1 MPQLKSAEKRLRQN
15 VKRRRRNRAQRAEIR
30 TETRRLLRTIES
42 GDREAA
48 RESLRRVFSLLDSA
62 AGRGTVKKNSVARR
76 KSRLAR
82 KINRLETAA
91 GAESPPRPAD
101 E

>member
-42 GDREAA
+42 GSRDAA
-48 RESLRRVFSLLDSA
+48 RENLRRVFSLLDSA
-62 AGRGTVKKNSVARR
+62 AGRGTVKKNFVARY
-76 KSRLAR
+76 KSRLSR
-82 KINRLETAA
+82 KINRLETTA
-91 GAESPPRPAD
+91 GAESPRPAD